1 MMHGGEEM
9 TTGSIVV
16 QTGVTGAAITFFSDT
31 ILDMVPYLFAA
42 LVLIAVDLY
51 FGIKAAARRSE
62 RIRPSRAIRRTVGKC
77 FEYLCWVSLSA
88 TLSVAF
94 DMRAIEWVILGV
106 VMGNEVISVT
116 SNWFEV
122 HGKTIKG
129 LNIWKIVGDKANID
143 LSDVTMEDI
152 DKEDKHGN
160 DK

>member
-1 MMHGGEEM
+1 M

-51 FGIKAAARRSE
+51 FGIKAAGRRNE
-62 RIRPSRAIRRTVGKC
+62 RIRPSRAVRRTVGKC

-94 DMRAIEWVILGV
+94 DIAAIEWVILGV
-106 VMGNEVISVT
+106 VMGN
-116 SNWFEV
+116 
-122 HGKTIKG
+122 
-129 LNIWKIVGDKANID
+129 
-143 LSDVTMEDI
+143 
-152 DKEDKHGN
+152 
-160 DK
+160 

>member
-1 MMHGGEEM
+1 M

-31 ILDMVPYLFAA
+31 ILDMVPYLLAA

-94 DMRAIEWVILGV
+94 DIEAIEWVILGV
-106 VMGNEVISVT
+106 VMGNEAGISP
-116 SNWFEV
+116 SWL
-122 HGKTIKG
+122 I
-129 LNIWKIVGDKANID
+129 
-143 LSDVTMEDI
+143 SS
-152 DKEDKHGN
+152 
-160 DK
+160 